1 MDRKKLN
8 TLAEKIVDAKVLFDS
23 KLHSKRRKFPAA
35 EFNLLF
41 DAVVSYTNCLG
52 DENLLHRNVA
62 REISGIREFLQLQ
75 EFKTP
80 GSVLA
85 KADRMETMV
94 FSGYDPYFEGAEP
107 PGL

>member
-1 MDRKKLN
+1 M
-8 TLAEKIVDAKVLFDS
+8 V
-23 KLHSKRRKFPAA
+23 

-52 DENLLHRNVA
+52 DENWLHRDLA
-62 REISGIREFLQLQ
+62 RVISGIREFLQLK

-80 GSVLA
+80 GHVLA

-94 FSGYDPYFEGAEP
+94 FSGYDPYHEGPEP